1 MKPSPGDSQ
10 HMDTWCQK
18 AWPVKKKKK
27 APQTIYVSF
36 KFFTATSSAQ
46 CEGCS
51 EFWWV
56 GFWLGSKSLL
66 QRCLALELFFFLHLY
81 MRLFYLSG
89 LIGIER
95 CLEASLS
102 VFSSRSKRL
111 QPDLEQFRLL
121 SCMCLYPDREK
132 APWEKAGN
140 YLASSLVFGWDRAYS
155 PWFYRV
161 LMVFT
166 LGTAID
172 TQTLW

>member
-1 MKPSPGDSQ
+1 M
-10 HMDTWCQK
+10 
-18 AWPVKKKKK
+18 
-27 APQTIYVSF
+27 
-36 KFFTATSSAQ
+36 
-46 CEGCS
+46 
-51 EFWWV
+51 

-140 YLASSLVFGWDRAYS
+140 YLASSLVFGRGPCLQPVVLQSSDGIYPGYS
-155 PWFYRV
+155 NRYTNPLVVAFGCHSLFRSFFRTTSHV
-161 LMVFT
+161 VRT
-166 LGTAID
+166 P
-172 TQTLW
+172 